1 MARTI
6 GWRHHLAWDCYLF
19 YGAGSRWEGP
29 HMPPA
34 TRWIHQLRD
43 REVWEAERP
52 GQANTQWTSQ
62 IQERTEALSHRFRT
76 GGGLISALR
85 ATAAEVLVPS
95 APARTAATVLVRDA

>member
-76 GGGLISALR
+76 GGGLISALH
-85 ATAAEVLVPS
+85 ATAAEVLVPG